1 MDQEDM
7 EVDMQVH
14 HGGRPYEDL
23 SVQSISMQT
32 RSFPVNLPSI
42 LQQEPGAVVN
52 LVDVAAEETVEY
64 GISQTNMSANSSL
77 HTHRTQATQSQNES
91 QRTVGQVLMHLIGQP
106 VPVSHRSPPPPQQQQ
121 RRRLPR
127 RSTPTQQRSQQRLES
142 FLQVRTS
149 QVGAPVS
156 IDSIQQPALGQ
167 SSSDE
172 TVALSSEE
180 SSDTDVEEIDE
191 IPVAANVE
199 VATTEIEE
207 TGESTSIHLPDNENI
222 AQEPVDQQ
230 RKLSPQKKSDP
241 GTVDPSGIASDEDE
255 NDTCTICF
263 EPWTNAGGHRLSTLR
278 CGHLFG
284 FTCIDRWLKGQ
295 GGKCPQCN
303 KKAKR
308 SDIVILYARTLKAL
322 DTSEQEKMKS
332 NLEKEQMLRRK
343 AELESAQCRLQL
355 QVLTEECN
363 KLRKQIQ
370 ELKALMSQY
379 ASSSSQLPSSSRSG
393 FTGVISSSQT
403 QHRYNFEKAVLVS
416 QTGNCRVLSYCDSM
430 SCIAVSQP
438 SPQPTLI
445 PGCGIKK
452 ISAVNMKS
460 SQYVAIHAKQI
471 RGLAF
476 SNRPDSLLLSAA
488 LDNTI
493 KLTSL
498 MTNTVV
504 QTYNAGRP
512 VWSCNWCLDDT
523 NYIYAGLI
531 NGSVLVYDLR
541 DTSTHVQELLPQ
553 GSKCP
558 VVSLSYL
565 PRMASAAFPCGG
577 VLAGTL
583 EGACFWEQKASD
595 IYRPHLLPLE
605 SGGCTD
611 IQLESNTRHCL
622 VTYRPSKTHS
632 SLRYVLMELS
642 STRSA
647 EAMEDLICSC
657 YPVQTFS
664 AGPTCKLLTK
674 NAIFESP
681 DKDGSI
687 LVCAG
692 DEASTSAVLWD
703 AGSGLQLQKLQADQP
718 VLDICP
724 FDVNQSSFLATLTEK
739 MVKIYKWG

>member
-1 MDQEDM
+1 MEMDQEDM

-493 KLTSL
+493 KLT
-498 MTNTVV
+498 
-504 QTYNAGRP
+504 R
-512 VWSCNWCLDDT
+512 
-523 NYIYAGLI
+523 
-531 NGSVLVYDLR
+531 
-541 DTSTHVQELLPQ
+541 
-553 GSKCP
+553 CP